1 MRCQR
6 DDRAPQRWVHH
17 QMTRK
22 APTRG
27 TPSFPWVAKKSYYH
41 IFSINISLQRPTSS
55 SFGRVKGGAA
65 SRGSSLR
72 GYPNWEHW
80 GRIGIMSRILTFPQR
95 ESTDACDNHACEPC
109 SALLHRE
116 NVLLAWRARGC
127 GLRLTTDPMDGERRT
142 KKHCCA
148 CGRYSLRLCL
158 PAPSP
163 FPAPDKPTPICAN
176 SHPQFWLS
184 SGLASIGGRMRRSRR
199 RRRRRRRPHCT
210 ASHCGKV

>member
-1 MRCQR
+1 MKNLPLLSALFIAGNFSGSKSALRMRCQR
-6 DDRAPQRWVHH
+6 DDRAPQRSVHH

-116 NVLLAWRARGC
+116 NVLLAWRAR
-127 GLRLTTDPMDGERRT
+127 LRIKINHRSDGWR
-142 KKHCCA
+142 KKNEEA
-148 CGRYSLRLCL
+148 LLRMRSLLVTPL
-158 PAPSP
+158 PACP
-163 FPAPDKPTPICAN
+163 FPFPC
-176 SHPQFWLS
+176 S
-184 SGLASIGGRMRRSRR
+184 
-199 RRRRRRRPHCT
+199 
-210 ASHCGKV
+210 